1 MLDSVHILDVEQQ
14 FKYEETNFQLEFQ
27 PYGMTTVFKGCHN
40 VVARLSPKNVH
51 PEYSGKCLL
60 LNSHFDTMPDT
71 VGASDAAAMIAIML
85 EVLRVLATNQ
95 QTFRHCVIFLFNG
108 GEENYM
114 LGSYSFVRDHPWA
127 KDVAA
132 FINLD
137 SAGAGGREI
146 MFQAGP
152 NRPFLMYH
160 YSQVAPHPH
169 ASVMGEELF
178 QNNLIPSDSD
188 YRIFRD
194 FAEIGGMD
202 FAFNANGYVY
212 HTKYDT
218 HELIPLGTY
227 QHTGDNILALTKS
240 LALSAELYNVTEYWD
255 ENVVFY
261 DILGWTMFYYT
272 MKEAMLINLL
282 VAGIGLLVVACCLK
296 SMSSRSGLTIGEVVV
311 ELLISIGCH
320 LVGICFG
327 VGLVFLLAVIY
338 DAAGRAMSWFSSPWL
353 LFGLY
358 MCPFLITLSL
368 PVIVWVD
375 NFKRGL
381 LSTSHQV
388 QLYLHAQFLLL
399 LLLLVV
405 TTLLRIR
412 SAYVILIGV
421 VFQGAAALLNW
432 ILNLQ
437 NRPKAWT
444 VLHLLAQVIPI
455 MFYGSLL
462 HLALQTFIPITGR
475 DGPDSNPEILI
486 AVFCVLMALL
496 MGGFIMP
503 MVALCRQTKVIL
515 GLVAVIWAVG
525 VILMATNIGFPYREA
540 TSPQRY
546 WLYVSKLCLILMESM
561 DYRETVFFRFFL
573 AAHAEDLPR
582 SRRGSGEER
591 EWVFYVGH
599 GQTHS
604 QVSRG
609 PPQLGQ
615 SEEFRRGL

>member
-1 MLDSVHILDVEQQ
+1 MIYLQADNPQRFIAENAQRYLLNLTSLGVRVGGSKANDEEAKELLTNILTEIKGDMIGSVHHLDIDTQ
-14 FKYEETNFQLEFQ
+14 FQFDEVNFRLEFQ
-27 PYGMTTVFKGCHN
+27 PYGMTTVFKGCYN
-40 VVARLSPKNVH
+40 VLARLTPKTIH

-71 VGASDAAAMIAIML
+71 EGASDAGAMIAIML
-85 EVLRVLATNQ
+85 ELLRVLSVDQ
-95 QTFRHCVIFLFNG
+95 EHLRHCIIFLFNG

-114 LGSYSFVRDHPWA
+114 LGSYMFVKHHEWA

-137 SAGAGGREI
+137 SAGSGGREI

-194 FAEIGGMD
+194 FGEIGGMD

-218 HELIPLGTY
+218 ADIIPLGTY
-227 QHTGDNILALTKS
+227 QHTGDNMLALTKS
-240 LALSAELYNVTEYWD
+240 LARSSELYNVTEHWD

-261 DILGWTMFYYT
+261 DILGWTMLYYT
-272 MKEAMLINLL
+272 QKEALLINLL
-282 VAGIGLLVVACCLK
+282 VAGIGLLVVACCLR
-296 SMSSRSGLTIGEVVV
+296 SMSKRSGLTIGEIFV
-311 ELLISIGCH
+311 ELMISLGCH
-320 LVGICFG
+320 VVG
-327 VGLVFLLAVIY
+327 VGFGIGLVILLAVIY
-338 DAAGRAMSWFSSPWL
+338 DAAGRAMSWYSSPWL

-358 MCPFLITLSL
+358 MCPFLITISL
-368 PVIVWVD
+368 PVVVWVD

-388 QLYLHAQFLLL
+388 QLYVHAQFLLL
-399 LLLLVV
+399 VILLVV
-405 TTLLRIR
+405 ATAMNIR
-412 SAYVILIGV
+412 SAYVLLFGV
-421 VFQGAAALLNW
+421 VFQAASALINW
-432 ILNLQ
+432 IVNLQ

-444 VLHLLAQVIPI
+444 IIHLVAQVLPI
-455 MFYGSLL
+455 LFYGSLL

-475 DGPDSNPEILI
+475 DGPDSNPEFLI
-486 AVFCVLMALL
+486 AIFCVGMALL

-503 MVALCRQTKVIL
+503 LVAMCRQKKIIL
-515 GLVAVIWAVG
+515 GIFGAIWAIA
-525 VILMATNIGFPYREA
+525 VILMATDIGFPYREA

-546 WLYVSKLCLILMESM
+546 GIYVIE
-561 DYRETVFFRFFL
+561 
-573 AAHAEDLPR
+573 
-582 SRRGSGEER
+582 
-591 EWVFYVGH
+591 
-599 GQTHS
+599 
-604 QVSRG
+604 
-609 PPQLGQ
+609 
-615 SEEFRRGL
+615 

>member
-1 MLDSVHILDVEQQ
+1 
-14 FKYEETNFQLEFQ
+14 
-27 PYGMTTVFKGCHN
+27 
-40 VVARLSPKNVH
+40 
-51 PEYSGKCLL
+51 
-60 LNSHFDTMPDT
+60 
-71 VGASDAAAMIAIML
+71 MIAIML
-85 EVLRVLATNQ
+85 EVLRVLVTQ
-95 QTFRHCVIFLFNG
+95 PSTFKHCVIFLFNG

-194 FAEIGGMD
+194 FGGMAGMD
-202 FAFNANGYVY
+202 FAYNANGYVY

-218 HELIPLGTY
+218 ADLVPLGTY

-240 LALSAELYNVTEYWD
+240 LALSTELSNVTAYWD
-255 ENVVFY
+255 DNVVFF
-261 DILGWTMFYYT
+261 DVLGWTMLYYT
-272 MKEAMLINLL
+272 QKEAVLINLL
-282 VAGIGLLVVACCLK
+282 VAGIALLILACCLK
-296 SMSSRSGLTIGEVVV
+296 SMSSRSGLTKGEIGVEV
-311 ELLISIGCH
+311 LISVGCH

-327 VGLVFLLAVIY
+327 LGMVFLLAVIY
-338 DAAGRAMSWFSSPWL
+338 DAAGRAMSWYSSPWL

-358 MCPFLITLSL
+358 MCPFLVTLSL
-368 PVIVWVD
+368 PVVVWVD
-375 NFKRGL
+375 NYKRGL

-388 QLYLHAQFLLL
+388 QLYVHAQFLLL
-399 LLLLVV
+399 VTLLVV
-405 TTLLRIR
+405 LTAMNIR
-412 SAYVILIGV
+412 SAYLILVGV
-421 VFQGAAALLNW
+421 VFQAAASLLNW

-437 NRPKAWT
+437 NKPKAWT
-444 VLHLLAQVIPI
+444 VIHLVAQVIPI

-475 DGPDSNPEILI
+475 DGPDTNPEILI
-486 AVFCVLMALL
+486 AVFSVGLVLL

-503 MVALCRQTKVIL
+503 LVALCRQTKVVM
-515 GLVAVIWAVG
+515 GLFVAIWAVA
-525 VILMATNIGFPYREA
+525 VILMATDVGFPYRET

-546 WLYVSKLCLILMESM
+546 WIYVSTPENRMEPVGTIKLFGCPPI
-561 DYRETVFFRFFL
+561 
-573 AAHAEDLPR
+573 AAHPQDIPR
-582 SRRGSGEER
+582 DGWLGGAER
-591 EWVFYVGH
+591 EWLLYVGH
-599 GQTHS
+599 GQTHA
-604 QVSRG
+604 QIGGRLLAGGYQEHSRG
-609 PPQLGQ
+609 L
-615 SEEFRRGL
+615 

>member
-1 MLDSVHILDVEQQ
+1 MGGSKSNDVEAVQLLKDLLQEIQGEMLDSVHSLEVDTQ
-14 FKYEETNFQLEFQ
+14 FQLEETNFQLEFK
-27 PYGMTTVFKGCHN
+27 PYGMTTVFKGCYN
-40 VVARLSPKNVH
+40 VLAKLTPKTVH

-71 VGASDAAAMIAIML
+71 EGASDAAAMIAIML
-85 EVLRVLATNQ
+85 EVLRVMATNAD
-95 QTFRHCVIFLFNG
+95 TFRHCVIFLFNG

-114 LGSYSFVRDHPWA
+114 LGSYSFVKDHVWA

-169 ASVMGEELF
+169 ASVLGEELF

-194 FAEIGGMD
+194 FAGIGGMD

-218 HELIPLGTY
+218 ADLIPLGTY
-227 QHTGDNILALTKS
+227 QHTGDNILAVTKS
-240 LALSAELYNVTEYWD
+240 LALSTELYNVTEHWD
-255 ENVVFY
+255 DNVVFY
-261 DILGWTMFYYT
+261 DILGWTMLYYT
-272 MKEAMLINLL
+272 QKEAVLINLL

-296 SMSSRSGLTIGEVVV
+296 SMSSRSGLTIGEVIV

-320 LVGICFG
+320 VVGIGFG
-327 VGLVFLLAVIY
+327 FGMVFLLAIIY
-338 DAAGRAMSWFSSPWL
+338 DAAGRAMSWYSSPWL

-381 LSTSHQV
+381 LSIGHQV

-399 LLLLVV
+399 VLLLVV
-405 TTLLRIR
+405 CTAMSIR
-412 SAYVILIGV
+412 SAYVILVGV
-421 VFQGAAALLNW
+421 VFQGSASLLNW

-437 NRPKAWT
+437 NKPKAWT
-444 VLHLLAQVIPI
+444 VIHLIAQVIPI

-486 AVFCVLMALL
+486 AVFCVGMALL

-503 MVALCRQTKVIL
+503 LVALCRRTKLIMGMFGAL
-515 GLVAVIWAVG
+515 WAIA

-546 WLYVSKLCLILMESM
+546 WIYVSSGW
-561 DYRETVFFRFFL
+561 
-573 AAHAEDLPR
+573 
-582 SRRGSGEER
+582 RRKIGE
-591 EWVFYVGH
+591 W
-599 GQTHS
+599 
-604 QVSRG
+604 
-609 PPQLGQ
+609 L
-615 SEEFRRGL
+615 

>member
-1 MLDSVHILDVEQQ
+1 MNLLKEIQSEQLSGVHNLEYKTQ
-14 FKYEETNFQLEFQ
+14 FTFDETNFQLEFL
-27 PYGMTTVFKGCHN
+27 PYGMTTVFKGCYN
-40 VVARLSPKNVH
+40 VIAKLTPRTLHS
-51 PEYSGKCLL
+51 EYSGKCLL

-71 VGASDAAAMIAIML
+71 DGASDAGAMIAVMV
-85 EVLRVLATNQ
+85 EVLRVLVTNPE
-95 QTFRHCVIFLFNG
+95 TFRHCIIFLFNG

-114 LGSYSFVRDHPWA
+114 LGSYSFVEHSDWA
-127 KDVAA
+127 ADVAA

-152 NRPFLMYH
+152 KRPFLMYH

-169 ASVMGEELF
+169 ASVLGEELF

-194 FAEIGGMD
+194 FAGLPGMD

-218 HELIPLGTY
+218 AELVPLGTL

-240 LALSAELYNVTEYWD
+240 LALSTELNNATAYGD

-261 DILGWTMFYYT
+261 DVLGWFMLYYT
-272 MKEAMLINLL
+272 EKEALLINLL
-282 VAGIGLLVVACCLK
+282 VAGIGVLIVAISLR
-296 SMSSRSGLTIGEVVV
+296 SMSSRCGLTIAEVIV
-311 ELLISIGCH
+311 ELLISFGCH
-320 LVGICFG
+320 LVGIAFG
-327 VGLVFLLAVIY
+327 LGLVFLLAIIY

-358 MCPFLITLSL
+358 ICPFLATLAI
-368 PVIVWVD
+368 PVVVWVD

-399 LLLLVV
+399 IILLVV
-405 TTLLRIR
+405 TTSLNIR
-412 SAYVILIGV
+412 SAYLILVGV
-421 VFQGAAALLNW
+421 VFQAFATLLNW
-432 ILNLQ
+432 LLGLQ

-444 VLHLLAQVIPI
+444 VIHLAAQIIPI

-486 AVFCVLMALL
+486 AVFSVGMALFMAGFL
-496 MGGFIMP
+496 MP
-503 MVALCRQTKVIL
+503 LVALSRQKKVVL
-515 GLVAVIWAVG
+515 GMFAVIWAVA
-525 VILMATNIGFPYREA
+525 VILMATNVGFPYRAE

-546 WLYVSKLCLILMESM
+546 WIYVS
-561 DYRETVFFRFFL
+561 
-573 AAHAEDLPR
+573 
-582 SRRGSGEER
+582 
-591 EWVFYVGH
+591 
-599 GQTHS
+599 
-604 QVSRG
+604 
-609 PPQLGQ
+609 
-615 SEEFRRGL
+615 

>member
-1 MLDSVHILDVEQQ
+1 
-14 FKYEETNFQLEFQ
+14 
-27 PYGMTTVFKGCHN
+27 
-40 VVARLSPKNVH
+40 
-51 PEYSGKCLL
+51 
-60 LNSHFDTMPDT
+60 
-71 VGASDAAAMIAIML
+71 MIAIML
-85 EVLRVLATNQ
+85 EVLRVLVTQ
-95 QTFRHCVIFLFNG
+95 PSTFKHCVIFLFNG

-114 LGSYSFVRDHPWA
+114 LGSYSFVREHPWA

-194 FAEIGGMD
+194 FGGMAGMD
-202 FAFNANGYVY
+202 FAYNANGYVY

-218 HELIPLGTY
+218 ADLVPLGTY

-240 LALSAELYNVTEYWD
+240 LALSTELSNVTAYWD
-255 ENVVFY
+255 DNVVFF
-261 DILGWTMFYYT
+261 DVLGWTMLYYT
-272 MKEAMLINLL
+272 QKEAVLINLL
-282 VAGIGLLVVACCLK
+282 VAGIALLILACCLK
-296 SMSSRSGLTIGEVVV
+296 SMSSRSGLTKGEIGVEV
-311 ELLISIGCH
+311 LISVGCH

-327 VGLVFLLAVIY
+327 LGMVFLLAVIY
-338 DAAGRAMSWFSSPWL
+338 DAAGRAMSWYSSPWL

-358 MCPFLITLSL
+358 MCPFLVTLSL
-368 PVIVWVD
+368 PVVVWVD
-375 NFKRGL
+375 NYKRGL

-388 QLYLHAQFLLL
+388 QLYVHAQFLLL
-399 LLLLVV
+399 VTLLVV
-405 TTLLRIR
+405 LTAMNIR
-412 SAYVILIGV
+412 SAYLILVGV
-421 VFQGAAALLNW
+421 VFQAAASLLNW

-437 NRPKAWT
+437 NKPKAWT
-444 VLHLLAQVIPI
+444 VIHLVAQVIPI

-475 DGPDSNPEILI
+475 DGPDTNPEILI
-486 AVFCVLMALL
+486 AVFSVGLVLL

-503 MVALCRQTKVIL
+503 LVALCRQTKVVM
-515 GLVAVIWAVG
+515 GLFVAIWAVA
-525 VILMATNIGFPYREA
+525 VILMATDVGFPYRET

-546 WLYVSKLCLILMESM
+546 WIYVSTPENRMEPVGTIKLIGCPPI
-561 DYRETVFFRFFL
+561 
-573 AAHAEDLPR
+573 AAHPQDIPR
-582 SRRGSGEER
+582 DGWLGGAER
-591 EWVFYVGH
+591 EWLLYVGH
-599 GQTHS
+599 GQTHA
-604 QVSRG
+604 QIGERLLAGGYQEHSRG
-609 PPQLGQ
+609 L
-615 SEEFRRGL
+615 